1 MCETNDAQNSVYNN
15 HAGSFITRNSVKH
28 NSFKDF
34 MLDKNKLTDNNS
46 HHMYS
51 NKYNFCSGYSPDFT
65 TLDSI
70 DGFNYSKG
78 SDMSHYYLYVNNNMY
93 VKPLSNPV
101 SKYDNGY
108 FDKMRHAY
116 QISRVQGW
124 WNTEI
129 GNPKIPEESE
139 IGFIDTSVDI
149 NKSDAYVSKDS
160 DKGIPDV
167 VLQNKVV
174 RAVPKNS
181 EKVIHRNSEEGIPK
195 GSEIGTPGTVNV
207 GVGGSDTHTHT
218 LTHTQTHTDRHM
230 DTHSHTHKHTHTHT
244 HTHKHTH
251 KHTDTHGQTNT
262 HTHTHTHPC

>member
-15 HAGSFITRNSVKH
+15 HAGSFITRNSVMH

-51 NKYNFCSGYSPDFT
+51 NKYNFCSGYSPDFI

-101 SKYDNGY
+101 SKYDSGY

-116 QISRVQGW
+116 EISRVQGW

-129 GNPKIPEESE
+129 GNPIIPEESE
-139 IGFIDTSVDI
+139 IGFIDVSVDI
-149 NKSDAYVSKDS
+149 NKSDACVSKDS
-160 DKGIPDV
+160 DKGIPGV
-167 VLQNKVV
+167 VLENKVV

-181 EKVIHRNSEEGIPK
+181 EKVIHRNSEKGIPK

-218 LTHTQTHTDRHM
+218 HTQTHTHRQAHRHTL
-230 DTHSHTHKHTHTHT
+230 THTQAHTHTYTHTST
-244 HTHKHTH
+244 HTHMDRQTH
-251 KHTDTHGQTNT
+251 IHKYIHIH
-262 HTHTHTHPC
+262 